1 MAAPQGHFIAAPH
14 PWPVQSSHTF
24 KLTPRTLGVDV
35 FSENNRK
42 MSKLPWVAASTRA
55 WHTQLGCQAGL
66 QGRHVPLQLIPS
78 CQQTHDSCSHGRAE
92 ALPAVGR
99 PSGQGSGGSCAST
112 AADREGGGDFCCF
125 RKWGPLQSAREGRPD
140 SVVVLHPSSGDGREP
155 GLSPFLALVDFL
167 CRQLPLFGVRGRRRG
182 KGQVAVSRKGCS
194 EKQKKR
200 KELFS
205 FLRAKMIKRTL
216 HRPEHV

>member
-1 MAAPQGHFIAAPH
+1 MKQAC
-14 PWPVQSSHTF
+14 
-24 KLTPRTLGVDV
+24 
-35 FSENNRK
+35 
-42 MSKLPWVAASTRA
+42 TRA

-125 RKWGPLQSAREGRPD
+125 RKWGPLQSARVKRALGSIPMNKAKGGDGIPVELFQILKD
-140 SVVVLHPSSGDGREP
+140 DTVKVLH
-155 GLSPFLALVDFL
+155 
-167 CRQLPLFGVRGRRRG
+167 
-182 KGQVAVSRKGCS
+182 
-194 EKQKKR
+194 
-200 KELFS
+200 
-205 FLRAKMIKRTL
+205 
-216 HRPEHV
+216 